1 MSESQTRKIQR
12 VSAPPKASFVLML
25 TQLIQKGLAVI
36 TTPIYSRL
44 LTTAEYG
51 QVSVFFSW
59 YEILVIFSGFCLS
72 KGVFNNG
79 MMDFKEDR
87 DCFSWSLCSLSLMIS
102 LVVGSII
109 ILFSK
114 YVWNFMNLPMNLI
127 VFMVLLL
134 TFEEALSIWSV
145 RQRFEYKYK
154 ALALIT
160 VGLAVISPI
169 CGILCILKFPE
180 NRIVSRIC
188 GARTV
193 FLLAYLSMF
202 FYLFL
207 KAKGRVKIQYW
218 KYAVLFNLPLIPHY
232 LSLHIL
238 NHMDRIQI
246 EWIVGA
252 SAAGIYSV
260 AYSGASV
267 VKVVWQSINA
277 SLIPWTY
284 EKCKKEEFEAL
295 GDMTKV
301 LVTGYGL
308 ICLGF
313 MFLAPEIMKILAPSS
328 YLEGINV
335 IPSVVAG
342 VFFSSLYYIFANV
355 VYYYKKPTY
364 VMIGSVVSAILN
376 VILNAIFIP
385 IYGFVVAGYT
395 TMISYISQ
403 SVIDYFAMYRIT
415 KKNIYDMKYIFSIS
429 FIFIICSITLS
440 FVYDNLVIRICLFMA
455 LILYMLY
462 YCRKNLKK
470 TITFIKRKGK
480 DK

>member
-1 MSESQTRKIQR
+1 MSSVELKKRGR
-12 VSAPPKASFVLML
+12 FSAPAKASFVLMI

-36 TTPIYSRL
+36 TTPIYTRL

-79 MMDFKEDR
+79 MLDFKEDR
-87 DCFSWSLCSLSLMIS
+87 DCFSWSLCSLSLIIS
-102 LVVGSII
+102 LIVGSAI
-109 ILFSK
+109 ILFSE

-127 VFMVLLL
+127 AFMVLLL
-134 TFEEALSIWSV
+134 TFEEALSIWTV

-154 ALALIT
+154 ALAFIT
-160 VGLAVISPI
+160 VALAVISPI
-169 CGILCILKFPE
+169 CGIVCILKFPE
-180 NRIVSRIC
+180 NKVLSRVF

-193 FLLAYLSMF
+193 FLLTYLAMF
-202 FYLFL
+202 FYLL
-207 KAKGRVKIQYW
+207 VKAKGKVKVKYW
-218 KYAVLFNLPLIPHY
+218 KYALLFNVPLIPHY

-267 VKVVWQSINA
+267 VKIVWQSINA

-284 EKCKKEEFEAL
+284 EKCSKNEFESL
-295 GDMTKV
+295 GTMTKI
-301 LVTGYGL
+301 LVTGYGI

-313 MFLAPEIMKILAPSS
+313 MLLAPEIMRIMAPSS
-328 YLEGINV
+328 YIEGVNV

-355 VYYYKKPTY
+355 VYYYKKPKY
-364 VMIGSVVSAILN
+364 VMFGSVISAVMN
-376 VILNAIFIP
+376 MILNAIFIP
-385 IYGFVVAGYT
+385 IYGFVAAGYT
-395 TMISYISQ
+395 TMVTYILQ
-403 SVIDYFAMYRIT
+403 SIIDYFAMFRIT
-415 KKNIYDMKYIFSIS
+415 HKSIYDMKYLVIFSS
-429 FIFIICSITLS
+429 GIILCSILLG
-440 FVYDNLVIRICLFMA
+440 FVYENLIVRLVLCVALF
-455 LILYMLY
+455 IYVLYFFHE
-462 YCRKNLKK
+462 NLGK
-470 TITFIKRKGK
+470 TLDFIKRKGK
-480 DK
+480 DR